1 MFCFQ
6 SRIPVYVGH
15 HPAGTSIQNIAHF
28 AQVRDVLDMCY
39 TYIYVYWLT
48 DTVLDLDW
56 TINLHFTART
66 TTCLFILYPIT
77 NT

>member
-39 TYIYVYWLT
+39 TYIYVY
-48 DTVLDLDW
+48 
-56 TINLHFTART
+56 
-66 TTCLFILYPIT
+66 
-77 NT
+77 